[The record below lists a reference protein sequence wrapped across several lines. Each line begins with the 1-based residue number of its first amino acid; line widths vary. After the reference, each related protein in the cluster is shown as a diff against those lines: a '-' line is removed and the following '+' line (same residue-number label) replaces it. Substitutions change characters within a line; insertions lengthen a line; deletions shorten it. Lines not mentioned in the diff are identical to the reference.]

1 MKKAILAICSLS
13 LIIMLVTA
21 YGSTITKPFES
32 INTDDV
38 VSATVE
44 LLPLDIKVDLNL
56 EEIGELVAILQTVEI
71 YEKDD
76 SYSDYA
82 GQAVIYNLTKDNGT
96 QQTIM
101 AYNPFIVIDGI
112 GYKTMY
118 EPCEELNAL
127 GNNIAQTPFANNKVE
142 HNESHQA
149 NDLFATPGNVEATIE
164 KDRHDLLSQDNEIDF
179 SKYIVNETNY
189 LIMETETPFEYYYK
203 NNKR

>member
-1 MKKAILAICSLS
+1 MKKAILTICSLG

-21 YGSTITKPFES
+21 CGSTITKPFES

-44 LLPLDIKVDLNL
+44 LLPPDIKVDLSL

-101 AYNPFIVIDGI
+101 AYN
-112 GYKTMY
+112 
-118 EPCEELNAL
+118 L
-127 GNNIAQTPFANNKVE
+127 
-142 HNESHQA
+142 
-149 NDLFATPGNVEATIE
+149 
-164 KDRHDLLSQDNEIDF
+164 LLS
-179 SKYIVNETNY
+179 
-189 LIMETETPFEYYYK
+189 
-203 NNKR
+203 